1 MSGFSICPIV
11 LDNWQGFEYASGIT
25 FPRVLNM
32 LRHSSNDIIIIIA
45 TDVMILELLSTQFVY
60 PGAP

>member
-1 MSGFSICPIV
+1 
-11 LDNWQGFEYASGIT
+11 
-25 FPRVLNM
+25 M

-45 TDVMILELLSTQFVY
+45 TDVMTLELLSTQFVY